1 MTEGTLNF
9 RNGRFFR
16 AMALDGVST
25 AAIFQQ
31 RPSVGGGAAR
41 AEATRDIPDPRPGES
56 APPEARDEAQSKS
69 VSETTEAIREFS
81 KESGARPTT
90 RLSILFD
97 ENAALFV
104 SRSVDTQSG
113 EVLDQF
119 PPENVLRRV
128 AAFTERLTE
137 NTGQKVV
144 DITV

>member
-1 MTEGTLNF
+1 
-9 RNGRFFR
+9 
-16 AMALDGVST
+16 MALDVVST

-31 RPSVGGGAAR
+31 RLSVGGGAAR
-41 AEATRDIPDPRPGES
+41 AEETPDNRELERGGS
-56 APPEARDEAQSKS
+56 DVPEASDGAQTQT

-81 KESGARPTT
+81 RESGVRPTT

-104 SRSVDTQSG
+104 SRSVDTVSG

-119 PPENVLRRV
+119 PPETVLRRV
-128 AAFTERLTE
+128 AAFTERLRE
-137 NTGQKVV
+137 NAAQKVV